1 MTDLF
6 SAETLITSFV
16 SALSLMAVWIPFYRG
31 LKLATRARAA
41 TRRVPKSQL
50 EAARQGAGGEV
61 DSFSVLMTRVLHKSL
76 AESQG
81 HPSEFVLD
89 ATRQYVQNEYE
100 SNYARLI
107 SMYANLLPP
116 IGFIGTT
123 TGMLILFFSMH
134 ASAESL
140 ELGALALALTSS
152 IFALIGFAVL
162 EAIKIRLY
170 GRLLV
175 CLDDAAMLGR
185 GAAAARPVQRRRTP
199 APAAG

>member
-1 MTDLF
+1 MLDSLL
-6 SAETLITSFV
+6 SADVGVTALV
-16 SALSLMAVWIPFYRG
+16 SSISLLAVWVPFYRG
-31 LKLATRARAA
+31 LKLSLRARAA
-41 TRRVPKSQL
+41 TRRVPRKAL
-50 EAARQGAGGEV
+50 ADGARGSGEV
-61 DSFSVLMTRVLHKSL
+61 DSFALLMVRVLVRSL
-76 AESQG
+76 REAQG
-81 HPSEFVLD
+81 HPPEFVID
-89 ATRQYVQNEYE
+89 ASRQYVQNEYE

-134 ASAESL
+134 ASSAEL

-170 GRLLV
+170 GRLLA
-175 CLDDAAMLGR
+175 CLDDATTLGR
-185 GAAAARPVQRRRTP
+185 KGQA
-199 APAAG
+199 APAVS